1 MPEQDKTRA
10 AGVDRRRFL
19 GTGVALTIGAIGQAA
34 AEQMSP
40 HESRTDQPYNERTH
54 KAMPTRNLGK
64 TGFQVGI
71 FSLGGQ
77 ATLEIPGKAQESEA
91 IVNRAIDLGINY
103 IDTAAGYGDGVS
115 ETHIGQV
122 IKHRRREVFL
132 ASKTHRRD
140 YDESMRLLERSLK
153 NLQTDH
159 LDTWQLHNV
168 QRQEQVDE
176 IFAKNGAIHALEKAR
191 SEGLVRFLGI
201 TGHYEPIVLLE
212 AIKRFPFDT
221 ILVAVNAADVH
232 FLSFIR
238 YLLPEAQK
246 RGLGIIGM
254 KIATRGR
261 MLSCWNPPPVDQQP
275 ERMRTPLKGA
285 LTMKESLYYNF
296 SLPVSTNIV
305 GVDDIRQLEEN
316 VQWASQFSPL
326 CDDEMRELEFRTLPV
341 VRQALYFRR
350 WNLPS

>member
-1 MPEQDKTRA
+1 MAEPDRKSP
-10 AGVDRRRFL
+10 GFDRRRFL
-19 GTGVALTIGAIGQAA
+19 STGVAVAAGTIGHSAA
-34 AEQMSP
+34 APVTGSKSNKD
-40 HESRTDQPYNERTH
+40 HPYNDRTH

-77 ATLEIPGKAQESEA
+77 ATIEIPGKERESEA
-91 IVNRAIDLGINY
+91 IVNRALDLGVNY
-103 IDTAAGYGDGVS
+103 IDTAAAYGDGAS

-122 IKHRRREVFL
+122 MKSRRREVFL
-132 ASKTHRRD
+132 AGKTHRRS
-140 YDESMRLLERSLK
+140 YDESMRLLERSLR

-159 LDTWQLHNV
+159 LDLWQLHNI
-168 QRQEQVDE
+168 QRQEEMDQV
-176 IFAKNGAIHALEKAR
+176 FARDGAIHALEKAR

-201 TGHYEPIVLLE
+201 SGHFEPIVLME
-212 AIKRFPFDT
+212 AIKRYPFET
-221 ILVAVNAADVH
+221 ILLAVNAADVH
-232 FLSFIR
+232 YLSFIR
-238 YLLPEAQK
+238 YLLPEAQR

-261 MLSCWNPPPVDQQP
+261 ILSCWNPPPPDQQP
-275 ERMRTPLKGA
+275 ERMRTPLKGT

-305 GVDDIRQLEEN
+305 GVDDVRQLEEN

-326 CDDEMRELEFRTLPV
+326 CEAEMKELEFRALPV
-341 VRQALYFRR
+341 ARQALYFRR
-350 WNLPS
+350 WNLPT